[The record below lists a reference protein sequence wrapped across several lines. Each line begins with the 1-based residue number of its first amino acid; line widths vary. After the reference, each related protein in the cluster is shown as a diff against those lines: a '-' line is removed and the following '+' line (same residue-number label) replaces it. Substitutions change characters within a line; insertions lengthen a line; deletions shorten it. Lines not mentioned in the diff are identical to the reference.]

1 MAPRDKSDE
10 RALAQ
15 AYEDAAKDDAWH
27 GRAGGDPADRG
38 QDPTLTVTP
47 ERQDVP
53 MSDVAHP
60 DPVDSENRDAPPSEK
75 GPAYDALMRGFEP
88 GETSMG

>member
-1 MAPRDKSDE
+1 MAQRDKPEE

-27 GRAGGDPADRG
+27 ERASGDPADKG

-47 ERQDVP
+47 EEQDRP

-60 DPVDSENRDAPPSEK
+60 DPVDSEDRSAPPSDK
-75 GPAYDALMRGFEP
+75 GPDYDALMRGFEP